1 LIMNYSVDMMKRAA
15 FHDELVNLIN
25 TMPVENVD
33 EDIVAVKEYLTR
45 RLKEF
50 DRKYK

>member
-1 LIMNYSVDMMKRAA
+1 MNYSVDMMKQAA
-15 FHDELVNLIN
+15 FHDELVNVVN
-25 TMPVENVD
+25 TISIENVD
-33 EDIVAVKEYLTR
+33 ANIVAVKEYLTR

>member
-1 LIMNYSVDMMKRAA
+1 MNYSVDMMKRAA
-15 FHDELVNLIN
+15 FHDELVNVVN

-33 EDIVAVKEYLTR
+33 ANIVAVKEYLSR